1 MDITTV
7 QSPPQ
12 MNVPPQTKTNTWKK
26 DFKKNWL
33 LYLLFLPTIL
43 YFILFNYIP
52 MAGILIAFQDYKVSQ
67 GIFGSQ
73 WIGWQNFIDLFT
85 GESFPLVMR
94 NTIAIM
100 LLNLSIGFSLPIVF
114 AFLLSEIRSR
124 KFKRTVQI
132 ITYMPHF
139 VAAVVVTQLAREF
152 LASTG
157 ALTHLLTLLGFEQQ
171 NWVANPNVPVF
182 WLIFLSI
189 GVWQEIG
196 FGSIIYVAAI
206 ANVNP
211 DLHEAAAVDGT
222 TRFQRMRY
230 ITFPTIKPLIIMMFI
245 LNAGL
250 AFMAAGGDKV
260 LLLYMPA
267 TYDTSDVLFTYTYR
281 VAFGGA
287 ANYGLSTASSLFQS
301 VIATIL
307 LVGTN
312 ALSRRY
318 SQTSLF

>member
-12 MNVPPQTKTNTWKK
+12 IDVPPQTKTNTWKK

>member
-182 WLIFLSI
+182 WLILLSI